1 MNHLISDI
9 DFYQMS
15 APADYEYKKCIAM
28 LDTSSSILFATW
40 FIIIYSYF
48 LKVILKIQFSDW

>member
-1 MNHLISDI
+1 MLIFIKWVHL
-9 DFYQMS
+9 
-15 APADYEYKKCIAM
+15 DYEYKKCIAM